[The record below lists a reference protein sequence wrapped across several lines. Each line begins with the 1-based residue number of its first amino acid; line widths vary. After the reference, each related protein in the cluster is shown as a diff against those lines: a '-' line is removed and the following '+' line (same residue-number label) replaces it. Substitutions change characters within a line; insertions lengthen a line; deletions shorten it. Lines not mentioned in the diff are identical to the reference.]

1 MNNLSQTRIRI
12 LQQLASDID
21 LEKNLTLLNTFEYLW
36 AYPGHETI
44 QQLNLYFSAGQD
56 DAFRLLAN
64 NLYQAI
70 KHKTYLRQE
79 FIPFYSNLSN
89 LNKPN
94 TELLTNQ
101 YSKKDTN
108 ESKYFEV
115 LLIHPAAKEFESIY
129 RSSLANYKNNKQV
142 LLYDLV
148 VVDNAQDA
156 ILAILANPTIQT
168 CVYLDGIAGASKI
181 NQSLVE
187 SYQPYTDLIDAS
199 TTTTQLHQV
208 ISIIRP
214 ELDHIYIGTELVG
227 DDIQKSFSHI
237 IYTESYEFYADLDY
251 HILSG
256 INHRQDAPFFNAL
269 CSYSRNPK
277 VNFHALPISQ
287 CQSLQD
293 STWMDD
299 VIDFY
304 GSDIFN
310 AETSS
315 TMGGMDSLMDP
326 KGSISQA
333 QSKASALFQSKNTFF
348 ITNGTTSAN
357 KIVMQANL
365 RPDDIV
371 LISSD
376 CHKSIPYSIMLVGA
390 NPIFLETYPLEKYD
404 LYGCVT
410 LERIIQV
417 LLDLKQQGQLDKVR
431 QITLTNSTFDGL
443 VYNVEEYMLAILAIK
458 PDIIFH
464 WDEAWFSF
472 ASFNPLYLGKTAM
485 QVAKKLASK
494 KDREYSV
501 RVYSTQSV
509 HKTLSAFRQASMLH
523 IYDEDFKNNDFY
535 EAYRTHTSTSPNYQ
549 IIASLD
555 FARRQM
561 SLEGYALVQKSIE
574 LANQFRFRIDNSPVL
589 KKYFKALAQQDL
601 IPIELRNSSQQIFL
615 DPTRVTLDISAT
627 GIDGS
632 NFRQL
637 LMTQYDIQINKTS
650 RNTVLFIIN
659 IGTNESAID
668 YLIQT
673 LEQISHQLTTTTQL
687 DHKPAIID
695 LPQSREYHK
704 SFVPVESGLGNGFQA
719 VNIRKAYYAGLDKKN
734 TRFQYLNHGL
744 IEDVLVDRKVISAG
758 FVTPYPPGFPIIV
771 PGQIITYDI
780 LLYLQNIKISE
791 IHGYSVDNGLKIF
804 TEEFLE
810 EKQ

>member
-1 MNNLSQTRIRI
+1 MDNLNQTRLRL
-12 LQQLASDID
+12 LQQIASNID
-21 LEKNLTLLNTFEYLW
+21 VEKNLEIAKGFEHLW
-36 AYPGHETI
+36 AYPGAETI
-44 QQLNLYFSAGQD
+44 QQLSNYLVEGQS
-56 DAFRLLAN
+56 DAFSLLSN

-70 KHKTYLRQE
+70 REKSYLQQE
-79 FIPFYSNLSN
+79 FVPFYTNLSN

-101 YSKKDTN
+101 YSVKKDN
-108 ESKYFEV
+108 LSKYFEV
-115 LLIHPAAKEFESIY
+115 LLIHPNPQEFESIY
-129 RSSLANYKNNKQV
+129 RSSLANYKNNQQN

-148 VVDNAQDA
+148 VVDNVQDA
-156 ILAILANPTIQT
+156 IIAILANTEIQT
-168 CVYLDGIAGASKI
+168 CVYLEEVNQASSI
-181 NQSLVE
+181 SPELVE
-187 SYQPYTDLIDAS
+187 SYQDYLTLATDVHSAIDLQVLI
-199 TTTTQLHQV
+199 QKL
-208 ISIIRP
+208 RP
-214 ELDHIYIGTELVG
+214 ELDHIYVSEGLVTE
-227 DDIQKSFSHI
+227 DIQQHFSHI
-237 IYTESYEFYADLDY
+237 VYTESYEFFADLDY

-256 INHRQDAPFFNAL
+256 INQRLDTPFFNAL
-269 CSYSRNPK
+269 CSYSRKPK

-287 CQSLQD
+287 CQSLQN
-293 STWMDD
+293 SVWMED

-304 GSDIFN
+304 GSEIFN

-326 KGSISQA
+326 KGSICQA
-333 QSKASALFQSKNTFF
+333 QNKAATLFQSQQTFF

-371 LISSD
+371 LISAD
-376 CHKSIPYSIMLVGA
+376 CHKSIPYSILLAGA

-410 LERIIQV
+410 LDRIVEV
-417 LLDLKQQGQLDKVR
+417 LLDLKQQGQLDKVK

-443 VYNVEEYMLAILAIK
+443 IYNVEEYMLAILAIK

-472 ASFNPLYLGKTAM
+472 AGFNPLYLEKSAM
-485 QVAKKLASK
+485 QVAKKLALK
-494 KDREYSV
+494 TDRDYTV
-501 RVYSTQSV
+501 RVYATQSV

-523 IYDEDFKNNDFY
+523 IYDELFEVNDFY

-561 SLEGYALVQKSIE
+561 SLEGYSLVQHSIE
-574 LANQFRFRIDNSPVL
+574 LAQQFRTRISQSTSLD
-589 KKYFKALAQQDL
+589 KYFKVLEQEQL
-601 IPIELRNSSQQIFL
+601 IPKELSCNNRQIFL

-650 RNTVLFIIN
+650 RNTVLFIVN
-659 IGTNESAID
+659 IGVKQTGVD
-668 YLIQT
+668 YLLQT
-673 LEQISHQLTTTTQL
+673 LEQISHQLDTNV
-687 DHKPAIID
+687 HIESKSIGVD
-695 LPQSREYHK
+695 LPQNRQYHPT
-704 SFVPVESGLGNGFQA
+704 FVPVESQYKNNFQA
-719 VNIRKAYYAGLDKKN
+719 VNIRKAYYAGLDNKN
-734 TRFQYLNHGL
+734 IFYQYLNNDL
-744 IEDVLVDRKVISAG
+744 MQAVLKEKRVVSAS

-771 PGQIITYDI
+771 PGQLITYDI
-780 LLYLQNIKISE
+780 LLYLQSIRISE
-791 IHGYSVDNGLKIF
+791 IHGYSVEQGLKV
-804 TEEFLE
+804 FLDDFLDE
-810 EKQ
+810 T